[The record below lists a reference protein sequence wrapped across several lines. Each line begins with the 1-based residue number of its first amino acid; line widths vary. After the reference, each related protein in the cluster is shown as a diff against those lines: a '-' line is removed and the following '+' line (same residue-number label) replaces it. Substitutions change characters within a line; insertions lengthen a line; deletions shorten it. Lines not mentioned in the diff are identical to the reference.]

1 MKRVYID
8 YTSRDYDDI
17 SLVTNVTYY
26 DRYIVIEHINS
37 PASLD
42 QTIIPISDRIAQIN
56 IYENNP
62 EEDEEQKSLL
72 ITSIIENSRK
82 DSIDDFVKYI
92 DDVTKKVNE
101 LVEKLTG
108 EKENDKN

>member
-8 YTSRDYDDI
+8 YSGRDYDDI
-17 SLVTNVTYY
+17 NLVTNVTYY
-26 DRYIVIEHINS
+26 DRYIVIDHINS

-82 DSIDDFVKYI
+82 DSIEDFVKYI
-92 DDVTKKVNE
+92 DDVTKKVND